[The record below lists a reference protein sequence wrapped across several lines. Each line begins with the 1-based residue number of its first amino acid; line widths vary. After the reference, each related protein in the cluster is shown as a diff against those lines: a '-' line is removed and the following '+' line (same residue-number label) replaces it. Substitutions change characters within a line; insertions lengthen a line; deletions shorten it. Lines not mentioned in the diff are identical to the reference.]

1 MQYLKEMPNGNRVSV
16 SADEWA
22 IDRFDKG
29 YTQIIATMGLLIYR
43 IAGMKTRTI
52 EPRLKFGGR
61 DNSKSPVEYRGG

>member
-29 YTQIIATMGLLIYR
+29 YVQIIATMGLLIYR
-43 IAGMKTRTI
+43 LAGMKTRMA
-52 EPRLKFGGR
+52 EPHLKYGGR
-61 DNSKSPVEYRGG
+61 GNTKSPVEYRGG